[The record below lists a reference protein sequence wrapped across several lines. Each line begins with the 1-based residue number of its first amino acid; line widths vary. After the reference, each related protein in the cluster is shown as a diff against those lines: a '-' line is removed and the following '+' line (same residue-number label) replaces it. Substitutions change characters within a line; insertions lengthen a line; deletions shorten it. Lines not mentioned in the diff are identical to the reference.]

1 MEKTKSKSKP
11 RAGLPLAPPPSSR
24 SMALHLN
31 IKATRLSAGQQR
43 FNRLLESI
51 DKFKAQIA
59 ETQTLA
65 DTFRPLYASTL
76 TPLRDQYQAGMRR
89 MALHLD
95 ERLAR
100 KGLTAAQKSTLTEI
114 LCGICEELAA
124 AAGDEAMAALHDK
137 HSPQSL
143 REKEKEKAAAIS
155 AMMKNVLGDRL
166 DVDLDDETLDP
177 MERLDALLRAT
188 QEQAAHEEEQ
198 AQRHQAAKARKKP
211 PTAAQLKAGQQQAD
225 AKTVL
230 RQVYRQLASALHPDR
245 ELEPAERQRKTAL
258 MSEAN
263 AAYGRQ
269 DLVALLHIQQRIEQ
283 LAPGAISEMPEAKIA
298 AMTTLLKQQAAEL
311 EDELFGRREQLQQA
325 FNLDFYQM
333 PTAASLKKNLA
344 LEAEDL
350 KGELAQMEE
359 DLQTVQDD
367 AGLKRWLKIQKQLAR
382 QVDFF

>member
-11 RAGLPLAPPPSSR
+11 RAGLPLSPPSSSR

-31 IKATRLSAGQQR
+31 AKATRLSAGQQR

-51 DKFKAQIA
+51 DRFMAQIA

-100 KGLTAAQKSTLTEI
+100 KGLTAAQKSMLAEI
-114 LCGICEELAA
+114 LCGLCAELA

-143 REKEKEKAAAIS
+143 REKEKEEAAGIN
-155 AMMKNVLGDRL
+155 AMMKNALGDRL
-166 DVDLDDETLDP
+166 DVDLDDESLDP
-177 MERLDALLRAT
+177 MVRLEALMRAT

-230 RQVYRQLASALHPDR
+230 RQLYRQLASALHPDR
-245 ELEPAERQRKTAL
+245 ELEPVERQRKTAL

-269 DLVALLHIQQRIEQ
+269 DLVALVHIQQRIEQ
-283 LAPGAISEMPEAKIA
+283 LEPGAISEMPEAKIA

-344 LEAEDL
+344 READDL

-359 DLQTVQDD
+359 DLQMVQDD

-382 QVDFF
+382 QVSFF